1 MNSFLKRA
9 HRLRTHCF
17 LADGLR
23 FRRCLFLSWLLLRRF
38 LLRNPSLS
46 QLPRRHHL
54 LAGGSL
60 YFPLLLLGF
69 FFLRPTRAVPPPP
82 VDAATALPAR
92 LLPPRPLPTP
102 TQLLTHPP

>member
-60 YFPLLLLGF
+60 RSRFLLLCF
-69 FFLRPTRAVPPPP
+69 FFCRHTPRLPPPP
-82 VDAATALPAR
+82 
-92 LLPPRPLPTP
+92 LPPQPHAPLSTTTP
-102 TQLLTHPP
+102 PPSLH

>member
-1 MNSFLKRA
+1 MAFLPNSFLKRA

-60 YFPLLLLGF
+60 LS
-69 FFLRPTRAVPPPP
+69 
-82 VDAATALPAR
+82 
-92 LLPPRPLPTP
+92 LLPSSSFKKKNTTAAKTEAHIVYRVTIKRSSCIPCAC
-102 TQLLTHPP
+102 